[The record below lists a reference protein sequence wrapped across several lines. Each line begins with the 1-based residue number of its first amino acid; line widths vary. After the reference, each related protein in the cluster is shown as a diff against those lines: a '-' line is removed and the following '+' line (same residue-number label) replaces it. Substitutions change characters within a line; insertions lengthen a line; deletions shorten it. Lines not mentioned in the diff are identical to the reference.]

1 MYVLL
6 YVLLIYD
13 VNVDII
19 KILYCI
25 KSMIRVYGFKLNV
38 KVFSDKD

>member
-6 YVLLIYD
+6 YGLLIDD

-25 KSMIRVYGFKLNV
+25 KSMIRVYGCKLNV